1 MSTTQ
6 PAISQ
11 PKPKRRSSVR
21 FSLAE
26 LVDSRIRHLRTTAQ
40 AVSRKSGLNPS
51 IISRILSG
59 ERRTIEHETAV
70 SLAKAIEVK
79 WERLY
84 EAMRAGKAK
93 RLEESQSNSFPG

>member
-6 PAISQ
+6 QAVSQ
-11 PKPKRRSSVR
+11 PKPKRLSRSR

-26 LVDSRIRHLRTTAQ
+26 LVDSRIRHMRTTAQ

-59 ERRTIEHETAV
+59 SRRTIEHETAV
-70 SLAKAIEVK
+70 ALAKAIEVK

-93 RLEESQSNSFPG
+93 RLEESQSNTSPL